1 MALIKFREE
10 FTLVNRTQ
18 EIKSDCN
25 TISIINIGTAT
36 AVING
41 IAITTGQQYYVQGNE
56 NEFNETRYMLSFS
69 TAGTEIVQVIRKI
82 YS

>member
-1 MALIKFREE
+1 MPLIKFREE
-10 FTLVNRTQ
+10 FTLVNKTQ

-41 IAITTGQQYYVQGNE
+41 IAITTNQQYYVQGNE
-56 NEFNETRYMLSFS
+56 NEFNETRYMLSF
-69 TAGTEIVQVIRKI
+69 TGGGTEVVQVIRKI